1 MVVKAGKIFFY
12 LMIAVY
18 TIVGLVHL
26 IFPERFLW
34 IMPSWMPNPLFLI
47 YLSGVAEIVLAL
59 LLIPEK
65 TRQLSAWLIIAM
77 LVVYF
82 VVIHGA
88 QSLDFYET
96 GNKYL
101 WLTLA
106 RLAFQFVLI
115 RWALLY
121 TRDRKSSLNRN

>member
-1 MVVKAGKIFFY
+1 MKVGKFFFY

-26 IFPERFLW
+26 VFPERFLW
-34 IMPSWMPNPLFLI
+34 IMPIWMPYPLFLI

-65 TRQLSAWLIIAM
+65 TRKLSAWLIIAM

-82 VVIHGA
+82 FVIHSA
-88 QSLDFYET
+88 QTVDFYRT
-96 GNKYL
+96 GNQYF
-101 WLTLA
+101 WITVI
-106 RLAFQFVLI
+106 RLVFQFALI
-115 RWALLY
+115 RWAWLY
-121 TRDRKSSLNRN
+121 TRTRKLSSQKK

>member
-1 MVVKAGKIFFY
+1 MGKFFFRSMIFLY
-12 LMIAVY
+12 AAL
-18 TIVGLVHL
+18 GLIHL

-34 IMPSWMPNPLFLI
+34 IMPHWMPYPLFLI
-47 YLSGVAEIVLAL
+47 YLSGVAEIVLAA

-65 TRQLSAWLIIAM
+65 TRKFSAWLIIVM

-82 VVIHGA
+82 VFIHGA
-88 QSLDFYET
+88 QSLDFYNN

-101 WLTLA
+101 WLTLL

-115 RWALLY
+115 RWAWLY
-121 TRDRKSSLNRN
+121 TRTRNKK

>member
-1 MVVKAGKIFFY
+1 MKAGKFFFY

-26 IFPERFLW
+26 VFPERFLW
-34 IMPSWMPNPLFLI
+34 IMPAWLPYPLLLI
-47 YLSGVAEIVLAL
+47 YLSGVAEIVLAI
-59 LLIPEK
+59 LLIPER
-65 TRQLSAWLIIAM
+65 TRKLSAWLIIAM

-88 QSLDFYET
+88 QSVDFYKT

-101 WLTLA
+101 WLTLV

-115 RWALLY
+115 RWAWLY
-121 TRDRKSSLNRN
+121 TRTRKSSLIPRA